1 MTGRSKSETTETE
14 IQILSK
20 QSSTPLILKG
30 EMISLHDNP
39 QKIHQL
45 LDLLELPKGTEVRV
59 ITKAASVIVR

>member
-1 MTGRSKSETTETE
+1 MSGKINAATTETE

-20 QSSTPLILKG
+20 QSSMPLVLKG
-30 EMISLHDNP
+30 EMIPLHDNP

>member
-1 MTGRSKSETTETE
+1 MQAQHNVDTE
-14 IQILSK
+14 IHILGNDPG
-20 QSSTPLILKG
+20 TPTVLKG
-30 EMISLHDNP
+30 NLAALHDNP